1 MGNILGLKR
10 GNAVRNI
17 NDLGYQLFKTSG
29 LKFIKNKRMSVWR
42 AGTYRD
48 DNGYATKVE
57 IGTSELENVEDD
69 KFHLTRDNIRIPDEM
84 FVQVVLN
91 MYHEKSHCHQKN
103 ELFRQ
108 FHFNSQEEYNQLVQ
122 EIACNASHEYYNGCS
137 NYRFNASEIR
147 AERDGIVGAYEYLCD
162 KFPNIDEKEHEHIVL
177 NIVND
182 KMMNSSYFVRQSN
195 PFTSLQEV
203 EDAFDEAYD
212 NSFTKKR
219 TFLMEREPKD
229 PVKIFMNDH
238 EDAKEMY
245 CTESI
250 ATEQDKYIAA
260 IALKL
265 HSEWLESYPALQDMD
280 LSYENVIAKPYRER
294 EECKNHA
301 FHAKEEKINE
311 ILDFTVK
318 PVNVPVQKRCDET
331 ELKNLSRLERLERL
345 ERKVSHLMPDETSTK
360 GVDDEYEK

>member
-1 MGNILGLKR
+1 MDTVLGLNR
-10 GNAVRNI
+10 SNAVKRI
-17 NDLGYQLFKTSG
+17 DLLANELFLSEKLSC
-29 LKFIKNKRMSVWR
+29 KKNKCLSITEAR
-42 AGTYRD
+42 TYGGV
-48 DNGYATKVE
+48 NGYATGVE
-57 IGTSELENVEDD
+57 IGINELEYAKDG
-69 KFHLTRDNIRIPDEM
+69 KFHLSRDNVEISDDIFARII
-84 FVQVVLN
+84 LN
-91 MYHEKSHCHQKN
+91 MYHEKSHCIQKN

-108 FHFNSQEEYNQLVQ
+108 SNLDGQVRNQLVQ
-122 EIACNASHEYYNGCS
+122 EIACTASYKYYGGES
-137 NYRFNASEIR
+137 NYRLNTSEIQ
-147 AERDGIVGAYEYLCD
+147 AEHYGIMSAYNYLCNE
-162 KFPNIDEKEHEHIVL
+162 FPNVAEKEHERIIL

-182 KMMNSSYFVRQSN
+182 KMMNSSYFVRHSK

-203 EDAFDEAYD
+203 ENAFDDAYD
-212 NSFTKKR
+212 NSFVQKR
-219 TFLMEREPKD
+219 RFIMEREPKD

-238 EDAKEMY
+238 DDAKEMY

-265 HSEWLESYPALQDMD
+265 HPEWLESYPALQDMD

-318 PVNVPVQKRCDET
+318 PVNVPVQKRCDEKD
-331 ELKNLSRLERLERL
+331 LKNLSRLERLERL

-360 GVDDEYEK
+360 DADNEYEK

>member
-57 IGTSELENVEDD
+57 IGTSELENVEDY
-69 KFHLTRDNIRIPDEM
+69 KFQLTRDNIKIPDEM
-84 FVQVVLN
+84 FVRVILN

-162 KFPNIDEKEHEHIVL
+162 KFPNVAEKEHERIIL

-182 KMMNSSYFVRQSN
+182 KMINSSYFVKQSK

-229 PVKIFMNDH
+229 PVKMFMNVH

-245 CTESI
+245 CTEFI
-250 ATEQDKYIAA
+250 AVKQDKYIAV

-265 HSEWLESYPALQDMD
+265 HPEWLESYPALQDMD

-294 EECKNHA
+294 EERKNHA
-301 FHAKEEKINE
+301 LNARKEEIEKI
-311 ILDFTVK
+311 LHK
-318 PVNVPVQKRCDET
+318 PVKVSVQKRCDET
-331 ELKNLSRLERLERL
+331 ELSNLSRLERLERL
-345 ERKVSHLMPDETSTK
+345 EKKVSHLMPDETSTK

>member
-48 DNGYATKVE
+48 DDGYATKVE

-69 KFHLTRDNIRIPDEM
+69 KFHLTRDNIKIPDEM

-162 KFPNIDEKEHEHIVL
+162 KFSNIDKKEHERIVL

-182 KMMNSSYFVRQSN
+182 KMMNSSYFVKQSK

-203 EDAFDEAYD
+203 EDAFDKAYD

-219 TFLMEREPKD
+219 SFMMEREPKD

-238 EDAKEMY
+238 EDAKDMY

-250 ATEQDKYIAA
+250 AVKQDKYIAI

-265 HSEWLESYPALQDMD
+265 HPEWLESYPALQDMD

-294 EECKNHA
+294 EERKNHA
-301 FHAKEEKINE
+301 LNAKEEKINE

-318 PVNVPVQKRCDET
+318 PIKVSVQKRCDEKD
-331 ELKNLSRLERLERL
+331 LKNLSRLERLERL

-360 GVDDEYEK
+360 GADNEYEK

>member
-1 MGNILGLKR
+1 M
-10 GNAVRNI
+10 
-17 NDLGYQLFKTSG
+17 
-29 LKFIKNKRMSVWR
+29 
-42 AGTYRD
+42 
-48 DNGYATKVE
+48 
-57 IGTSELENVEDD
+57 ENVTDN
-69 KFHLTRDNIRIPDEM
+69 KFHLTKDNIRVSDEM

-122 EIACNASHEYYNGCS
+122 EIACNASHDYYNGCS

-147 AERDGIVGAYEYLCD
+147 AERDGIVGAYRYLCKEFSNVD
-162 KFPNIDEKEHEHIVL
+162 KKEHERIIL
-177 NIVND
+177 NIVNN
-182 KMMNSSYFVRQSN
+182 KMMNLSYFVKQPK

-203 EDAFDEAYD
+203 EDAFDDAYD
-212 NSFTKKR
+212 NSFTQKR
-219 TFLMEREPKD
+219 RFIMEREPKD
-229 PVKIFMNDH
+229 PVKVFMNNH

-250 ATEQDKYIAA
+250 AVKQDKYIAA

-265 HSEWLESYPALQDMD
+265 HPEWLKSYPALQDMD

-294 EECKNHA
+294 KERKNYVLNA
-301 FHAKEEKINE
+301 RKEEIEKM
-311 ILDFTVK
+311 LHSPVK
-318 PVNVPVQKRCDET
+318 LIKVSVQKRCDEP
-331 ELKNLSRLERLERL
+331 ELRNLSRSERLERL

-360 GVDDEYEK
+360 GDDEYGNY